1 MGGLQRKLTRI
12 KMKNEQNRERWMK
25 IGKKKGAMKRK
36 AEEENGAA
44 YTTHIHSKKKRC
56 LLNGKMNGLFVH
68 IDMVT
73 YTLWKFKW
81 HVFQTYD
88 QLLDCW
94 MLLLY
99 IYFFWFIFRF
109 CGFDQVIS
117 RFVFFFWLLF
127 GYESNVKQITC
138 VYVGGIEK
146 RKRETHKVNRISVN
160 GIQVQF

>member
-1 MGGLQRKLTRI
+1 
-12 KMKNEQNRERWMK
+12 MK
-25 IGKKKGAMKRK
+25 IGKKKGTMKRK

-56 LLNGKMNGLFVH
+56 LLNGKMNGCLFVH

-117 RFVFFFWLLF
+117 RFVFFF
-127 GYESNVKQITC
+127 GCCSDMNQM
-138 VYVGGIEK
+138 
-146 RKRETHKVNRISVN
+146 
-160 GIQVQF
+160 